1 MKKTQNHE
9 QTLIE
14 CPECGYKNVFTQP
27 YPYHA
32 GFANQGFLYN
42 EDGNLTLIWSSF
54 DSAYEALIGKKHP
67 WVLNENEMLKLEMS
81 LLPAP
86 TGGLW
91 KFTNPAR
98 CLECKKPISE
108 PMTKNIYYL
117 IYKGSINADYHND
130 KKVSLADYIK
140 QKG

>member
-1 MKKTQNHE
+1 MKKSKNYG

-14 CPECGYKNVFTQP
+14 CPECGYKNVFAQP

-42 EDGNLTLIWSSF
+42 DDGNLTLIWSSF

-67 WVLNENEMLKLEMS
+67 WVLNEDEMLKLEMS

-98 CLECKKPISE
+98 CLECKKPISD
-108 PMTKNIYYL
+108 PMIKNIYYL
-117 IYKGSINADYHND
+117 IYKGSINTDYQKD

>member
-1 MKKTQNHE
+1 MKKLHNYD

-14 CPECGYKNVFTQP
+14 CLECGHKNVFAQP

-42 EDGNLTLIWSSF
+42 EAGNLTLIWSSF
-54 DSAYEALIGKKHP
+54 DSTYEALIGKKHP
-67 WVLNENEMLKLEMS
+67 WALNEDEMLKLEMS

-108 PMTKNIYYL
+108 PMVKNIYYFL
-117 IYKGSINADYHND
+117 YEGSINIDNHGNSD
-130 KKVSLADYIK
+130 LSLADLIDK
-140 QKG
+140 KG